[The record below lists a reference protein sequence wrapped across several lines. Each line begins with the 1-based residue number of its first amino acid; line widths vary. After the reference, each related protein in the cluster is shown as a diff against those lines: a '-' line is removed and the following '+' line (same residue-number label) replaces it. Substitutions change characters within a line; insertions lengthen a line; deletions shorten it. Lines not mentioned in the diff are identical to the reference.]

1 MFNFKKRQKPFEIS
15 RSRIIIND
23 YLIFQICLGLEKD
36 GVFRLLSR
44 SDPLSVEEV
53 GEKLGLNHAR
63 LSVCIN
69 FLLVATDFLKEENGR
84 ISLCKNF
91 FWTNLWGMLA
101 YKDVF
106 DNLAPLLTREK
117 VYGVDLARDGYYLQK
132 ASERF
137 SSDAINCVVAMLVR
151 RDPATLVDFG
161 CGSAKSLIAYC
172 SQKKM
177 GKGVGIDNNQDIVK
191 EALANTEKAALHE
204 SIKIINA
211 DVRSVDVWGEAVN
224 IEDRLVFLACTM
236 LHEFLKFG
244 DDFVIAFLR
253 NIKNKFSTA
262 RLIIVEFDGL
272 SFDEMKN
279 CKDTDRK
286 LRASIYQ
293 FWHPFTDQG
302 MPRPEEDWKKIIKAG
317 GWNIS
322 DIVRAR
328 NDLLIYD
335 CY

>member
-1 MFNFKKRQKPFEIS
+1 MFNFKKQQKPLEIS
-15 RSRIIIND
+15 RPRIIIND
-23 YLIFQICLGLEKD
+23 YLILQICFGLEKN
-36 GVFRLLSR
+36 GVFQLLSR
-44 SDPLSVEEV
+44 SGPLSYEEIGNV
-53 GEKLGLNHAR
+53 LGLDYTR
-63 LSVCIN
+63 LGVCID
-69 FLLVATDFLKEENGR
+69 FLLIATDFLKEENGK
-84 ISLCKNF
+84 ISLCENF

-106 DNLAPLLTREK
+106 DNLTLLLTGEK

-137 SSDAINCVVAMLVR
+137 SSDAIDRVIMMLLNGEPV
-151 RDPATLVDFG
+151 TLVDFG

-177 GKGVGIDNNQDIVK
+177 SKGVGIDNNQDIVK
-191 EALANTEKAALHE
+191 EALANTRKAVLHE

-211 DVRSVDVWGEAVN
+211 DVRSMDIWSEAVDAEN
-224 IEDRLVFLACTM
+224 KLVFLACTM

-244 DDFVIAFLR
+244 DDFVVTFLR
-253 NIKNKFSTA
+253 KIKNKFSTA
-262 RLIIVEFDGL
+262 RFIIVEFDGL
-272 SFDEMKN
+272 KFAEMKN
-279 CKDTDRK
+279 CKDADRK
-286 LRASIYQ
+286 IRASIYQ

-317 GWNIS
+317 GWNVGN
-322 DIVRAR
+322 IVRAR